1 MPRRSFF
8 MYPDNNDDHGI
19 SEGIFDFGVLHNFNC
34 YSILIG
40 CTDLVWNIM
49 KIIPPILW
57 FLFTAIYSMFGYY
70 MMWVTLHYS
79 AIHLYPIYCA
89 PLTITGFILSP
100 FMVSAPHCVAMRW
113 LVNEGANVIITMW
126 VAIGAYAI
134 QLMLRRPPNVVL

>member
-1 MPRRSFF
+1 
-8 MYPDNNDDHGI
+8 MYPDNSDDGGI

-40 CTDLVWNIM
+40 CIDLVWSIL
-49 KIIPPILW
+49 KIIPLVLW
-57 FLFTAIYSMFGYY
+57 LLFTAIYSIFGYY
-70 MMWVTLHYS
+70 LMWIILHYL
-79 AIHLYPIYCA
+79 AVHLYPIYCA

-113 LVNEGANVIITMW
+113 LVTQGANVIITMW

-134 QLMLRRPPNVVL
+134 QLMLRRPNNI

>member
-8 MYPDNNDDHGI
+8 MYPDNSDDGGI

-40 CTDLVWNIM
+40 CIDLVWSIL
-49 KIIPPILW
+49 KIIPLVLW
-57 FLFTAIYSMFGYY
+57 LLFTAIYSIFGYY
-70 MMWVTLHYS
+70 LMWITLHYL
-79 AIHLYPIYCA
+79 AVHLYPIYCA

-113 LVNEGANVIITMW
+113 LVTQGANVIITMW

-134 QLMLRRPPNVVL
+134 QLMLRRPNNI

>member
-1 MPRRSFF
+1 MPRRSRSFF
-8 MYPDNNDDHGI
+8 MYPDNSDDGGI

-40 CTDLVWNIM
+40 CIDLVWSIL
-49 KIIPPILW
+49 KIIPLVLW
-57 FLFTAIYSMFGYY
+57 LLFAAIYSIFGYY
-70 MMWVTLHYS
+70 LMWVTLHYS

-89 PLTITGFILSP
+89 PLTITGFIFSP

-113 LVNEGANVIITMW
+113 LVTQGANVIITMW

-134 QLMLRRPPNVVL
+134 QLMLKRPNNI

>member
-8 MYPDNNDDHGI
+8 MYPDNNDDSGI
-19 SEGIFDFGVLHNFNC
+19 SEGIFDFGVIHNFNC

-40 CTDLVWNIM
+40 CIDLVWSIL
-49 KIIPPILW
+49 KIIPLVLW
-57 FLFTAIYSMFGYY
+57 LLFTAIYSIFGYY
-70 MMWVTLHYS
+70 LMWITLHYL
-79 AIHLYPIYCA
+79 AVHLYPIYCA

-113 LVNEGANVIITMW
+113 LVTQGANVIITMW

-134 QLMLRRPPNVVL
+134 QLMLKRPNNI